1 MLAYIIASTFIV
13 ILLFSAVCLN
23 LSFGLHRV
31 IRPKAKVLPV
41 ARVPQLDDFL
51 FRKY

>member
-13 ILLFSAVCLN
+13 ILLFSAVRIN

-31 IRPKAKVLPV
+31 IRPKVKVLPV
-41 ARVPQLDDFL
+41 ARVPHLDDIL
-51 FRKY
+51 FMKH